1 MVQPQNK
8 NNVANILIYS
18 NNPNLIAQCSH
29 VLLSEHNVS
38 RLLNAQQDYQADAI
52 IFDAKKLDED
62 ANLLKTIAG
71 KNIRFLVVGMDW
83 PEQKQIDVLVH
94 GAAGYCESSEI
105 SYLLNRAIECILH
118 GDIWIRRALV
128 PKVIGVLTGHLHGL
142 KTPSPL
148 APEKREELIKMA
160 DSLSEREVEV
170 ANLIRKGENN
180 KGIAQ
185 VMNISERTVKAHLS
199 SIFRKFEVDDRLRL
213 AIRLKEIDQYR

>member
-1 MVQPQNK
+1 
-8 NNVANILIYS
+8 
-18 NNPNLIAQCSH
+18 
-29 VLLSEHNVS
+29 
-38 RLLNAQQDYQADAI
+38 
-52 IFDAKKLDED
+52 
-62 ANLLKTIAG
+62 
-71 KNIRFLVVGMDW
+71 
-83 PEQKQIDVLVH
+83 
-94 GAAGYCESSEI
+94 
-105 SYLLNRAIECILH
+105 
-118 GDIWIRRALV
+118 V

>member
-1 MVQPQNK
+1 M
-8 NNVANILIYS
+8 ANILIYS

-38 RLLNAQQDYQADAI
+38 RLLNVQQNYQADAI

-62 ANLLKTIAG
+62 ANLLKIIAN
-71 KNIRFLVVGMDW
+71 KNIRFLVVGMGW
-83 PEQKQIDVLVH
+83 PEQKQIEVLVH
-94 GAAGYCESSEI
+94 GAAGYCESTEI
-105 SYLLNRAIECILH
+105 SMLLSRAIDCILH

-128 PKVIGVLTGHLHGL
+128 PKVIGVLTGHLHGI
-142 KTPSPL
+142 KTQTPL
-148 APEKREELIKMA
+148 TPEMREELMKMA
-160 DSLSEREVEV
+160 DSLSERELEV

-185 VMNISERTVKAHLS
+185 TMNISERTVKAHLS